1 MKTKK
6 FDCIEMKRKSQEL
19 IYDKIKKMTPDEEL
33 EFWQKGTNSLRQRQ
47 NSSKNGSAGKD
58 FRNTKK

>member
-19 IYDKIKKMTPDEEL
+19 IYNKIKKMTPAEEL
-33 EFWQKGTNSLRQRQ
+33 EFWQKGTDSLRQRQ
-47 NSSKNGSAGKD
+47 NSSKNVSAGKD
-58 FRNTKK
+58 FSNTNR